1 MNHSFEVDLFI
12 DPFPK
17 TIFKWFM
24 NWIDMVSVYN
34 SLDLILL
41 QQLAVT
47 LISLVHHCTLL
58 LYVDSVLHPLCGK
71 E

>member
-12 DPFPK
+12 DPFHK

-24 NWIDMVSVYN
+24 NWIDLVFIYN

-58 LYVDSVLHPLCGK
+58 
-71 E
+71 